1 MQHLVSCDTYT
12 NCSDKVNKA
21 RNLFPESYKQSFFI
35 DANYGEA
42 MLSGIYS
49 VTSRGVILLQ
59 FDTKGGNRIRLSF
72 HRKTLR
78 SRYLVFLLTT

>member
-21 RNLFPESYKQSFFI
+21 RNLFPESYKRSFFI

-49 VTSRGVILLQ
+49 VTSRVLFCSSLIQ
-59 FDTKGGNRIRLSF
+59 KGEIGLGYPF
-72 HRKTLR
+72 TVKL
-78 SRYLVFLLTT
+78 